1 MSALAERP
9 EPPQPGSLASSPLDK
24 ALSSMQSDPCDQ
36 TQETPADYFARVVT
50 ARALNAAR
58 GEGLSIH
65 AAVGAIGRQLV
76 AVAAL
81 LPALPTPE
89 ELEGELDYL
98 AALPEAERD
107 CE

>member
-24 ALSSMQSDPCDQ
+24 ALSAMQSDPCDP
-36 TQETPADYFARVVT
+36 TKETPADYFARIVT
-50 ARALNAAR
+50 ARSLNAAR
-58 GEGLSIH
+58 GEGLSVH

-81 LPALPTPE
+81 LPVLPSPE
-89 ELEGELDYL
+89 ELEAELADL
-98 AALPEAERD
+98 AALPETREGGA
-107 CE
+107 